1 MAWLLVGSIPGVL
14 IGSNMSIRVPD
25 RGLRIAFAT
34 ILFLSGLRLVEVPYS
49 TAVIVT
55 TGAAGVLFVAVR
67 WARTLYIRRAA
78 PATE

>member
-14 IGSNMSIRVPD
+14 IGSNMSVRVPD

-34 ILFLSGLRLVEVPYS
+34 ILFLSGLKLLEVPHA
-49 TAVIVT
+49 TVLIAIAA
-55 TGAAGVLFVAVR
+55 AAGALALAGWCTR
-67 WARTLYIRRAA
+67 QLYERRVA